1 MVILQNSEYLQAM
14 DLTICLIT
22 KGREQFLS
30 EILNSLE
37 AALVFDDVSILII
50 DNGSEAN
57 LAKKLENW
65 CNDQRGAIYKRLAV
79 NDSRPSVYWKLVQE
93 NAQGWITL
101 PSDDDV
107 FNSEII
113 EVWRNAL
120 RDNPKL
126 GAWSSVSEIIN
137 EKGLKTGEFRKSNIL
152 DNSDRIKSIVDS
164 FHRPPFHWPALFFNL
179 DLIPRE
185 IPSSRYAFDWWVGLN
200 LVFRGE
206 VAATDRIGLSYRVHD
221 LQESSLAPSRRKNY
235 ETLLVLENILES
247 AEFHDWIST
256 LSLLEIK
263 KLWDLFTINF
273 PIYGEREF
281 GIHII
286 RGLYQALFS
295 KVENTSLV
303 ATFELSIARSF
314 GVLIGNGELL
324 NISKNVKT
332 EDSMK
337 SNFSVSLNSEV
348 CEKIVTACSSF
359 SKEEI
364 VPQIKLRCRHC
375 SKSTSSEVFLDCKQF
390 VFSDGKSAGDLVIK
404 IITEQY
410 ENTGKLLFTL
420 SPLEKDI
427 VKFIRRFKNIVPYK
441 MMFLFKNKFSGRSI

>member
-1 MVILQNSEYLQAM
+1 M

-37 AALVFDDVSILII
+37 AALAFNGVSILII
-50 DNGSEAN
+50 DNGSEVN
-57 LAKKLENW
+57 LAKKLEKW
-65 CNDQRGAIYKRLAV
+65 CANQRGTVYKRLAV

-113 EVWRNAL
+113 EEWRHAL

-126 GAWSSVSEIIN
+126 GAWSSVSEVIN
-137 EKGLKTGEFRKSNIL
+137 EKGFKTGELRKSMIL
-152 DNSDRIKSIVDS
+152 DNSDRIKTVVDS

-185 IPSSRYAFDWWVGLN
+185 IPTSRYAFDWWVGLN

-206 VAATDRIGLSYRVHD
+206 VASTNSVGLSYRVHD

-235 ETLLVLENILES
+235 ETLLVLENIVES
-247 AEFHDWIST
+247 AEFHNWIST
-256 LSLLEIK
+256 LSLLEIQ

-281 GIHII
+281 GIHVI
-286 RGLYQALFS
+286 RGLYQTLFS
-295 KVENTSLV
+295 KIENTSLV
-303 ATFELSIARSF
+303 ATFELSIAYNF
-314 GVLIGNGELL
+314 GVLIGNGEIL

-348 CEKIVTACSSF
+348 CEKAVTACSSF
-359 SKEEI
+359 SKEEL

-375 SKSTSSEVFLDCKQF
+375 SKSDLNEVFLDCKQF
-390 VFSDGKSAGDLVIK
+390 VLSDAKSAGDLAIK
-404 IITEQY
+404 MITEQY

-427 VKFIRRFKNIVPYK
+427 VRFIRKFKNIIPNK
-441 MMFLFKNKFSGRSI
+441 MMFFFKNKFSGRSI